1 MAPRASARSVT
12 PRTAASGGATGA
24 LLSKVLGAVL
34 ERVRTAH
41 LRPLSTLAAL
51 RERYAD
57 DFEGFCLL
65 LRVPHAL
72 TGEAIP
78 LALTPLQAEINR
90 ARTGRDFLLKSRQ
103 IYATSLELA
112 RDVWYWL
119 TRPGV
124 AVRVVCQTVKDRA
137 IFVDLSKR
145 LALMIGALQD
155 QGLHLELDAKATG
168 RWLLSTGQG
177 GAVLELMEAGASK
190 ASAGNK
196 GRGGT
201 TQRLHCTEVAFWHLA
216 ATTLRSL
223 LKTVHGQAGDG
234 TEITFESTP
243 CGVSVDGFGDSF
255 DAPGG
260 PWFHEQWR
268 KAVDGTSGYTPFFA
282 PWYRHGTYRLPL
294 DPGEVIDPADQPI
307 PERRAREEQL
317 VEAGVD
323 QEQLKWFRAEVARSG
338 QNTTDQE
345 YPSDPE
351 SCFLLSGRS
360 FFDKDRTIALLADAQ
375 RVQVAEERKILRPG
389 ASGTLRI
396 FKAPIKGH
404 RYLLV
409 ADTSGGEGGD
419 PAAVLV
425 YDVSALCEHVATL
438 WGQFKP
444 RELGR
449 LCAAIGMRYEWASV
463 AVERNNTGVS
473 TLDELERAGMVADM
487 FGPEGLAE
495 LRDIAGF
502 GGQGREE
509 AFRRV
514 LAWAQDR
521 SRGQRP
527 CYPRVWYDLDQK
539 AGWWTGAGSR
549 TDALNLLEQ
558 DHREGRWSTPD
569 TWLLDEMRVFVVKSG
584 RAAAQTGKT
593 DDLVMAAA
601 IGNAI
606 VSRPPAPGAY
616 RSIAAMP
623 PG

>member
-12 PRTAASGGATGA
+12 PRTAASGGA

-34 ERVRTAH
+34 ERVRTAAS
-41 LRPLSTLAAL
+41 RPLSTLAAL
-51 RERYAD
+51 RERYAE

-72 TGEAIP
+72 TGEPIP
-78 LALTPLQAEINR
+78 LALTPLQAELHR
-90 ARTGRDFLLKSRQ
+90 ARTGRDVWLKSRQ
-103 IYATSLELA
+103 VYATTVELA

-119 TRPGV
+119 MKPGA
-124 AVRVVCQTVKDRA
+124 AVRVVAQTVKDRA

-145 LALMIGALQD
+145 LALMIGSLQD
-155 QGLHLELDAKATG
+155 QGLQLELDAKATG

-223 LKTVHGQAGDG
+223 LKSVHGVAGDG

-243 CGVSVDGFGDSF
+243 NGVSTDGFGDSF

-260 PWFHEQWR
+260 PWFHEQWK
-268 KAVDGTSGYTPFFA
+268 KAVEGTSGYTPFFV
-282 PWYRHGTYRLPL
+282 PWFKHHEYRLAL
-294 DPGEVIDPADQPI
+294 EPGEVIDPADQPI

-317 VEAGVD
+317 VEKGVD
-323 QEQLKWFRAEVARSG
+323 QEQLKWFRAEVARAG

-375 RVQVAEERKILRPG
+375 KVRVVEERRIMRPG
-389 ASGTLRI
+389 ASGMLRV
-396 FKAPIKGH
+396 FRAPIAGH

-449 LCAAIGMRYEWASV
+449 YAAAIGIRYNWAAV
-463 AVERNNTGVS
+463 AVERNNTGCS

-487 FGPEGLAE
+487 FGPEGIAE
-495 LRDIAGF
+495 LRDIAGL
-502 GGQGREE
+502 GQGREE

-514 LAWAQDR
+514 LAWAVDR
-521 SRGQRP
+521 SRGVRP
-527 CYPRVWYDLDQK
+527 AYPRVWYDLDQK
-539 AGWWTGAGSR
+539 AGWWTGPGSR
-549 TDALNLLEQ
+549 ADALNLFEQ
-558 DHREGRWSTPD
+558 DHREGRWRSPD
-569 TWLLDEMRVFVVKSG
+569 VALLDEMRVFVVKSG

-606 VSRPPAPGAY
+606 MSRPPAPGTY
-616 RSIAAMP
+616 RSIEAMP